1 MVASRSGRRRRL
13 NTLCQHLLEAPRA
26 AHQLDVLVTRGA
38 SAEPAEH
45 MLVVRGGTIID
56 GTGTSLFVAD
66 LAVGHDGKIAA
77 IGPGLGPGTREID
90 ATGKLVTPGFVDVH
104 THFDA
109 QVCWDPYL
117 APAPHNGSTTIIF
130 GNVSP
135 ASRAFL
141 AQPAR

>member
-1 MVASRSGRRRRL
+1 
-13 NTLCQHLLEAPRA
+13 
-26 AHQLDVLVTRGA
+26 
-38 SAEPAEH
+38 

-56 GTGTSLFVAD
+56 GTGTSRFVAD

-90 ATGKLVTPGFVDVH
+90 AIGKLVIPGFVDVH

-117 APAPHNGSTTIIF
+117 RRLTTARRPSFSTESCMMLLVT
-130 GNVSP
+130 
-135 ASRAFL
+135 
-141 AQPAR
+141 

>member
-1 MVASRSGRRRRL
+1 MVAGRWGRRHRL
-13 NTLCQHLLEAPRA
+13 DTLCQHLLAPQCQL
-26 AHQLDVLVTRGA
+26 HEELDVVTRGA

-56 GTGTSLFVAD
+56 GTGTSRFVAD
-66 LAVGHDGKIAA
+66 LAVGHDGKIAS
-77 IGPGLGPGTREID
+77 IGQGLGPGMREIN

-130 GNVSP
+130 GNVS
-135 ASRAFL
+135 RALTVL
-141 AQPAR
+141 AT